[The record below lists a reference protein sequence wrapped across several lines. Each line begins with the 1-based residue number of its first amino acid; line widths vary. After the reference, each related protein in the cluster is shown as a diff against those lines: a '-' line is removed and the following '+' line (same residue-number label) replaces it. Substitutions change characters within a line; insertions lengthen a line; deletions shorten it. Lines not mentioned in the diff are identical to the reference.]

1 MTGDFKL
8 HEWVMALF
16 LLLLIWPGYRDVE
29 PLESPKQGYWTVAS
43 VFWPLRRAYRSL
55 WPADPAL
62 AKSMQN
68 SFRLALTVAVAAD
81 VGSRSSPGVAEAMS
95 RNGWEIVVAA
105 VALLIGRGLG
115 FWSADR
121 RIARKLS
128 IKGAAEV
135 GARAQ
140 AADSP

>member
-1 MTGDFKL
+1 MTGDFKP
-8 HEWVMALF
+8 HEWVMAVF

-29 PLESPKQGYWTVAS
+29 PLETPKKGYWTVAT
-43 VFWPLRRAYRSL
+43 VFWPLRRAYRNL

-62 AKSMQN
+62 AKSMQI
-68 SFRLALTVAVAAD
+68 SFRLALAVAVAAD
-81 VGSRSSPGVAEAMS
+81 LAWRNWLAAAEFMNRS
-95 RNGWEIVVAA
+95 GWEIVIAV

-121 RIARKLS
+121 RIAKGLS
-128 IKGAAEV
+128 IKEAADA

-140 AADSP
+140 QADRQ